1 MNSFR
6 KLNRSLSAVLI
17 FLLAML
23 SIQSPAYASIVGTD
37 IAIAQQQS
45 DIDRA
50 KLLAMFERNDLRDEL
65 IAQGVDPDAARERIA
80 ALSDEEV
87 TAMVGQVDQ
96 LPNGGD
102 AVGVV
107 IFLFL
112 VLLFTDIMG
121 WTDVYPFVKK

>member
-6 KLNRSLSAVLI
+6 KLNRHLSAVLV

-23 SIQSPAYASIVGTD
+23 SIQNPAYASIVGTD
-37 IAIAQQQS
+37 VAIAQQQG

-50 KLLAMFERNDLRDEL
+50 KLLAMFERDDLRDAL
-65 IAQGVDPDAARERIA
+65 IAQGVNPDNARERIA

-87 TAMVGQVDQ
+87 KSMVGQVDQ
-96 LPNGGD
+96 LPAGGD

-107 IFLFL
+107 IFIFL

>member
-6 KLNRSLSAVLI
+6 KLNRHLSAVLV

-37 IAIAQQQS
+37 VAIAQQQG

-50 KLLAMFERNDLRDEL
+50 KLLAMFERDDLRDAL
-65 IAQGVDPDAARERIA
+65 IAQGVNPDNARERIA

-87 TAMVGQVDQ
+87 KSMVGQVDQ
-96 LPNGGD
+96 LPAGGD

-107 IFLFL
+107 IFIFL